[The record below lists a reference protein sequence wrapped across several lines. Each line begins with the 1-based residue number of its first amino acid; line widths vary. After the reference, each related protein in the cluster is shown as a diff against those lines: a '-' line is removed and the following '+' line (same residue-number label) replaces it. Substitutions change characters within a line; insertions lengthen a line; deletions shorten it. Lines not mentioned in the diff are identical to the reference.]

1 MVGSAVSRR
10 RGMPLRLSHNAAG
23 FSEDFD
29 AYISRRRDVAEDVS
43 ESLPTS
49 LQMYAN
55 AAMPP

>member
-1 MVGSAVSRR
+1 
-10 RGMPLRLSHNAAG
+10 MPLRLSHNAAG
-23 FSEDFD
+23 FSEDF
-29 AYISRRRDVAEDVS
+29 AAISPGAGTLRRMYL